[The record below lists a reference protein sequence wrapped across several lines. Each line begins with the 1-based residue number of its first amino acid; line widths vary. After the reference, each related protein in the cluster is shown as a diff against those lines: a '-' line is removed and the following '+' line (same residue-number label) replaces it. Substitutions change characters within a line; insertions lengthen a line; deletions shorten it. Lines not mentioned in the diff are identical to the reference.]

1 MSTHE
6 RARLGPVAA
15 AVFAVWLTAN
25 LIAGVDGI
33 EQRFHRAADF
43 VERVRRVATLVM
55 DHASDADRAPPAD
68 RDDTDEP
75 HACR

>member
-15 AVFAVWLTAN
+15 AVFAVWLAAN
-25 LIAGVDGI
+25 MIAGVDGLD
-33 EQRFHRAADF
+33 QRLDRAAEM
-43 VERVRRVATLVM
+43 VERVRRAASLVM
-55 DHASDADRAPPAD
+55 DRASDVDRSAPAD
-68 RDDTDEP
+68 DSDEP